1 MPAKKNASPSV
12 TAEILAIGTELLLGE
27 IIDTNTRAIARALRE
42 IGIDLFRTMTVGDNI
57 VRIADALQD
66 SFRRADVIITTGGL
80 GPTID
85 DVTREGIARAFN
97 VDLTYHPELWLQIEE
112 RFRRFHR
119 TPTQNNRRQAM
130 LPEHAQAI
138 ENPIGTAPGFIMA
151 LKEKTVIALPGVP
164 AEMVYLL
171 EKTVIPIL
179 KQKTASHAVILPR
192 VLHLAGA
199 GESWIDERI
208 QDLEEGANPTVGLAA
223 HAGQVDIRITA
234 KADTPDEAQV
244 MLDNVERILRE
255 RLADAIYGV
264 DATTLEEVV
273 LETLRQSGLQ
283 IKILEFGTTGS
294 LSNLFSEHPA
304 IFSGEERL
312 PDPLDDNAISA
323 RLAEC
328 LKDGQATAALAVL
341 LEELADRFQLR
352 LLLLS
357 PDGLKS
363 RVQYFGGPKN
373 TVSGWA
379 FTHAMDFLRRSL
391 SREA

>member
-66 SFRRADVIITTGGL
+66 GFRRADVIITTGGL

-85 DVTREGIARAFN
+85 DVTREGVARALE
-97 VDLTYHPELWLQIEE
+97 VDLEYHPELWLQIEE
-112 RFRRFHR
+112 RFRRFDR

-138 ENPIGTAPGFIMA
+138 ENPIGTAPGFIIA
-151 LKEKTVIALPGVP
+151 HKEKTVIALPGVP

-171 EKTVIPIL
+171 EKTVIPVL
-179 KQKTASHAVILPR
+179 KQKTDSNAVILPR
-192 VLHLAGA
+192 VLHLSGA

-208 QDLEEGANPTVGLAA
+208 QDLEAWSNPTIGLAA

-234 KADTPDEAQV
+234 KADTPDEAHV
-244 MLDNVERILRE
+244 MLNDVERILRE
-255 RLADAIYGV
+255 RLPGAIYGV
-264 DATTLEEVV
+264 DATTLEDVV

-283 IKILEFGTTGS
+283 IKILEFGTAGC
-294 LSNLFSEHPA
+294 LSNLFMEHPA
-304 IFSGEERL
+304 LFSGVERL
-312 PDPLDDNAISA
+312 PDPLDDYAISA
-323 RLAEC
+323 RLSESLA
-328 LKDGQATAALAVL
+328 DGEATATLAAI
-341 LEELADRFQLR
+341 LEEHTDRFQLR
-352 LLLLS
+352 LRLIS
-357 PDGLKS
+357 PGGVKS
-363 RVQYFGGPKN
+363 CVHYYGGTRN

-391 SREA
+391 SHDA